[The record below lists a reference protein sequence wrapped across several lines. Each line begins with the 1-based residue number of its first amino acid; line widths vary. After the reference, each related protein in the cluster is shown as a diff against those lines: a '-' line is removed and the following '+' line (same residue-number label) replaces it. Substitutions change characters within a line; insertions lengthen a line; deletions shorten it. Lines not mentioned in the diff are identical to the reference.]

1 MSVVCNKYVP
11 RHFQSLQQGTLIPHG
26 CEYAHE
32 GVGVRER
39 KLLSE
44 EVRLEFILK
53 GKVEVNPT
61 EGILEEESEQI
72 FPEEGK
78 LCKGQYY

>member
-1 MSVVCNKYVP
+1 MSVVCYKYVP
-11 RHFQSLQQGTLIPHG
+11 RCFQNLQQGALILHG
-26 CEYAHE
+26 REYARG

-39 KLLSE
+39 KLSD

-61 EGILEEESEQI
+61 EGILEEEPKQI
-72 FPEEGK
+72 FP
-78 LCKGQYY
+78 

>member
-1 MSVVCNKYVP
+1 MSVVCNEYVP
-11 RHFQSLQQGTLIPHG
+11 RCFQNLQQGALIPHG
-26 CEYAHE
+26 REYAHG

-39 KLLSE
+39 KLSD

-61 EGILEEESEQI
+61 EGILEEESKQI
-72 FPEEGK
+72 FP
-78 LCKGQYY
+78 